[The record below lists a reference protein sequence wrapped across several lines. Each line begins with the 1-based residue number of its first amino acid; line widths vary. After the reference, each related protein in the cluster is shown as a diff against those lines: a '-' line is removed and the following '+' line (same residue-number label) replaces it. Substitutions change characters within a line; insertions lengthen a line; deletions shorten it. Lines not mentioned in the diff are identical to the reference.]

1 MSGSYSKLHNGSR
14 FVFFRFFPGI
24 WNYKTERLRELPV
37 DTKAGV
43 LRDRTVGL
51 TPFGGHCP
59 LEESDN
65 NMDSSLQKS
74 TYAYVNIH
82 KIKVKSTSCREGG
95 WGRWQV
101 RAIESHIYER
111 TETHQSSGSCS
122 MKGGEGTNGEE
133 GNRSPETAPQF
144 QAQQCLSQD
153 SSEIP
158 ACLLTSLDI
167 TTLA

>member
-1 MSGSYSKLHNGSR
+1 MVAVIFYL
-14 FVFFRFFPGI
+14 FFFSGI

-43 LRDRTVGL
+43 LWDRTVVL

-65 NMDSSLQKS
+65 NMDNSLQKS

-95 WGRWQV
+95 WGGWQV

-111 TETHQSSGSCS
+111 TETHQSSGSFS
-122 MKGGEGTNGEE
+122 IKRGEGTKGEKR
-133 GNRSPETAPQF
+133 NRSPETAALKQP
-144 QAQQCLSQD
+144 LSCRP
-153 SSEIP
+153 SSFYPRIP
-158 ACLLTSLDI
+158 LRSLLVSSLPW
-167 TTLA
+167 T